1 MTPSRADRLLV
12 SGEQQHRRW
21 LLVGVA
27 GLLLASTSPVFGH
40 HVFPAVE
47 NWPTI
52 EHIGVLCLKALESLF
67 APIHDGFHWLILA
80 GAAYAVIDRL
90 RAIRTLRSV
99 VTGLS
104 ARPPRAGTPIWRA
117 ARRAG
122 LRAERVR
129 VGRNLPNPA
138 FTAGWVRPRVF
149 VSAELVEHLSFDQLA
164 AVMAHERAHVE
175 RRDPLRLSLLRALAC
190 TLFWIPALRRLSDDL
205 ADEAE
210 ILADTFAAAHTS
222 ALALA
227 SAILILASWPDAR
240 AAAAPGFAR
249 HELIDRRVRRLVG
262 ESTQAGTRIT
272 WRSLVGAAVALA
284 LAWSSGVVAL
294 HARATD
300 SSATMVHCEHAGAP
314 ALSHLFCL
322 RSALLVPAQ
331 HCPHGAG

>member
-27 GLLLASTSPVFGH
+27 GLLIASTSPVFGH

-47 NWPTI
+47 NWPTV
-52 EHIGVLCLKALESLF
+52 EHIGALCLRALESLF
-67 APIHDGFHWLILA
+67 APVHDGFHGLIL
-80 GAAYAVIDRL
+80 GGVAYAIIDRL
-90 RAIRTLRSV
+90 RAIRTLRHV
-99 VTGLS
+99 VTGLG
-104 ARPPRAGTPIWRA
+104 ARPPRSGTPIWTA

-122 LRAERVR
+122 LRAGRVR
-129 VGRNLPNPA
+129 VGRDLPNPA
-138 FTAGWVRPRVF
+138 FTAGWVRPRVY
-149 VSAELVEHLSFDQLA
+149 VSAELVDHLSFDQLV
-164 AVMAHERAHVE
+164 AVLAHERAHVD

-210 ILADTFAAAHTS
+210 IVADNFAAAHTS

-227 SAILILASWPDAR
+227 SAIVTLAGWPDAR
-240 AAAAPGFAR
+240 GAAAPGFAR
-249 HELIDRRVRRLVG
+249 HDLIDRRVRRLVG
-262 ESTQAGTRIT
+262 ETTQAGTHVT

-284 LAWSSGVVAL
+284 LVWSSGVVAL

-300 SSATMVHCEHAGAP
+300 TSTAMAHCEHAGAP

-322 RSALLVPAQ
+322 RSALLVPAR
-331 HCPHGAG
+331 HCPHAGG